1 MQQHVFPDMQFWI
14 KAGGEIF
21 QLPVP
26 PSSFNVSGGSMNKTI
41 NIMNFGELSIM
52 GNRSLRT
59 WSFSSFF
66 PKQNYSFLKYRPFE
80 PYWYVD
86 VLEKARTSK
95 EVCRCVVTGTKL
107 NMQCTIEE
115 FTWGEQDGTRDVYF
129 TISFKEWR
137 PLKGC
142 EVRI

>member
-1 MQQHVFPDMQFWI
+1 MKQHVFPDMQFWI

-26 PSSFNVSGGSMNKTI
+26 PASFNVTGGTMNKI
-41 NIMNFGELSIM
+41 VNIMNFGELSIK
-52 GNRSLRT
+52 GNRALRT

-66 PKQNYSFLKYRPFE
+66 PKQQYNFLEFRVFD

-95 EVCRCVVTGTKL
+95 EVCRCVITGTKL
-107 NMQCTIEE
+107 NTQCTIEE
-115 FTWGEQDGTRDVYF
+115 FTWGEQDGSRDVYF
-129 TISFKEWR
+129 NISFKEWR
-137 PLKGC
+137 PLQGC
-142 EVRI
+142 EIRI